1 LKSLSGEGIFVS
13 PEHAPPDYIDYA
25 DQDSATDDG
34 DGFDFDNSIEGVA
47 YVHPCNYGHHKSDQ
61 TLDLYNELYAREVLG
76 SEIGRRLIQQHLPTP
91 TLSSTP
97 MEVDQVQNDNSKKL
111 VNDTFNYILGSLKG
125 LSIGGGTNLRQI
137 DDALSVSTSVQELLE
152 VLKDRH
158 LEMEKKKRPLDLVP
172 QNELVADNTHDE
184 KKQRTTDTKQ
194 GTAVKEDDIST
205 SVPMEEDSDVSV
217 VEDASQTVEF
227 EFENTT
233 GNEQAEKMSNEQV
246 VVPITELEEDSRV
259 RLTHGPKKD
268 RVWIV
273 KSIDQALY
281 RAMIQDEVDGET
293 IYASIKLIR
302 RISSVPQ
309 NEFVADDNKY
319 QDADI
324 KEDSIS
330 TSVPTEEDS
339 DVESVDE
346 DTSQDEEFEF
356 ENTSGNTSNTSVKE
370 DGPEKYPPSMSS
382 MATLQDEDGLA
393 PMSSTTTRLGI
404 SSKGDG
410 GEEDSLS
417 VRLRKYLS
425 PSYQAEKQAE
435 ERNSCPLYNDQD
447 ADDEA
452 DDTSTTSQHMQSP
465 SRHNKD
471 DESKTSSS
479 SSSHEGSISKHTEL
493 RKGRWS
499 VSTYYMICGIL
510 HTLFTQPPT
519 SIYSLLIGL
528 YSHTHTARRGRICN
542 TIHKLLL
549 LWSTRP
555 SRG

>member
-1 LKSLSGEGIFVS
+1 
-13 PEHAPPDYIDYA
+13 
-25 DQDSATDDG
+25 
-34 DGFDFDNSIEGVA
+34 
-47 YVHPCNYGHHKSDQ
+47 
-61 TLDLYNELYAREVLG
+61 
-76 SEIGRRLIQQHLPTP
+76 
-91 TLSSTP
+91 
-97 MEVDQVQNDNSKKL
+97 
-111 VNDTFNYILGSLKG
+111 
-125 LSIGGGTNLRQI
+125 
-137 DDALSVSTSVQELLE
+137 
-152 VLKDRH
+152 
-158 LEMEKKKRPLDLVP
+158 
-172 QNELVADNTHDE
+172 
-184 KKQRTTDTKQ
+184 
-194 GTAVKEDDIST
+194 
-205 SVPMEEDSDVSV
+205 MEEDSDVSV

-324 KEDSIS
+324 KEDGIS

-346 DTSQDEEFEF
+346 DTSQDEEFEY
-356 ENTSGNTSNTSVKE
+356 GNTAGNSSNTSVK
-370 DGPEKYPPSMSS
+370 
-382 MATLQDEDGLA
+382 EDGLA

-519 SIYSLLIGL
+519 SIYSLTHWFIFTYT
-528 YSHTHTARRGRICN
+528 YSSKRKNMQHN
-542 TIHKLLL
+542 T
-549 LWSTRP
+549 
-555 SRG
+555 